1 MVKSIMYQEDGYV
14 VLENNKPEQLMIK
27 EELYNKLKQF
37 LKDLPEKFP
46 SELEKFASLEE
57 KTQYLLDNYCELDL
71 GEGQYLQW
79 YVTRW
84 EK

>member
-1 MVKSIMYQEDGYV
+1 MYQEDGYV
-14 VLENNKPEQLMIK
+14 VLEYNQPEQLMTK
-27 EELYNKLKQF
+27 EELSTKLQQL
-37 LKDLPEKFP
+37 LKDSPENFP
-46 SELEKFASLEE
+46 SELTQFTSLEE

-71 GEGQYLQW
+71 GEGKYLQW